1 MSDNKNTATALDDER
16 RVKVLSPGQLVAK
29 RFFRN
34 RLAMVGLIILIIMFL
49 FSFIGGMVSPYGES
63 EVFRKTEATWKDYA
77 GAGYNSNFIF
87 RPADGQDFPAAAQ
100 QKFILAVNKSQE
112 SFEAGGVT
120 YMLENCGED
129 FYTVSAQTPIA
140 TVLTLKGKSSF
151 KEIGD
156 AKVTDAIKKAY
167 EEASKKEETTF
178 EADGATYFI
187 SKSGR
192 EETISGGGEIALATK
207 KVFNAAKEDAENGY
221 AFEKEALLASEAGET
236 SFTCEGATYE
246 MNTLENGAVE
256 ITKDGEVYATISDL
270 LVSPQTTGSFLTL
283 DFKEAVEQA
292 ILAKADTFTA
302 VDESGEE
309 VTYQL
314 QNKNQQYVIRVQKE
328 TTVNDTYHKPSTAH
342 WLGTDGNGMDML
354 TRLMYGGRISLMIGF
369 VVIIIEIV
377 LGIVIGGCSG
387 YFGGWVD
394 TLLMRVVDV
403 VICIPAMP
411 LYIII
416 GSIMDYYKIDPRLRI
431 YALCVILGLVGW
443 PGIARMVRGQILSL
457 REQEF
462 MIATEATGVRV
473 SRRIFCHLIPNVIP
487 QLIVIATMGLGDVIL
502 MEATLSFLGLGVKF
516 PYASWGNIVN
526 AVNDVYVLTNFWFVW
541 IPAGFLILIT
551 VLGFNFVGDGLR
563 DAFDPKMKR

>member
-192 EETISGGGEIALATK
+192 EETISGGRDRAGDQESIQCGE
-207 KVFNAAKEDAENGY
+207 
-221 AFEKEALLASEAGET
+221 
-236 SFTCEGATYE
+236 
-246 MNTLENGAVE
+246 
-256 ITKDGEVYATISDL
+256 
-270 LVSPQTTGSFLTL
+270 
-283 DFKEAVEQA
+283 
-292 ILAKADTFTA
+292 
-302 VDESGEE
+302 
-309 VTYQL
+309 
-314 QNKNQQYVIRVQKE
+314 
-328 TTVNDTYHKPSTAH
+328 
-342 WLGTDGNGMDML
+342 
-354 TRLMYGGRISLMIGF
+354 GR
-369 VVIIIEIV
+369 
-377 LGIVIGGCSG
+377 C
-387 YFGGWVD
+387 
-394 TLLMRVVDV
+394 
-403 VICIPAMP
+403 
-411 LYIII
+411 
-416 GSIMDYYKIDPRLRI
+416 
-431 YALCVILGLVGW
+431 
-443 PGIARMVRGQILSL
+443 
-457 REQEF
+457 
-462 MIATEATGVRV
+462 
-473 SRRIFCHLIPNVIP
+473 
-487 QLIVIATMGLGDVIL
+487 
-502 MEATLSFLGLGVKF
+502 
-516 PYASWGNIVN
+516 
-526 AVNDVYVLTNFWFVW
+526 
-541 IPAGFLILIT
+541 
-551 VLGFNFVGDGLR
+551 
-563 DAFDPKMKR
+563 